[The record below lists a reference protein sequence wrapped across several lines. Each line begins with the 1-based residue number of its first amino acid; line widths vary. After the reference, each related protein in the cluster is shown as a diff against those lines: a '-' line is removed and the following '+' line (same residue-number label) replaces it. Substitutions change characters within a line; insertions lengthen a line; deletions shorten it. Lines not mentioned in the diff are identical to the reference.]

1 MDKLPKHI
9 ADLCGILEDGP
20 RTYGKGQLDR
30 TSGPDRTGPIAT
42 ADRGD
47 GSFTVS
53 YFGREIGHMTRAK
66 MPDRDAQH
74 WIAVT
79 TNGDVKR
86 CFSQNHARS
95 WIIENSF

>member
-9 ADLCGILEDGP
+9 ADLCGILENGP

-30 TSGPDRTGPIAT
+30 TTGPIAT
-42 ADRGD
+42 ADNGN
-47 GSFTVS
+47 GSFTVT
-53 YFGREIGHMTRAK
+53 YFGNEIGHYTRAK

>member
-1 MDKLPKHI
+1 
-9 ADLCGILEDGP
+9 
-20 RTYGKGQLDR
+20 
-30 TSGPDRTGPIAT
+30 
-42 ADRGD
+42 
-47 GSFTVS
+47 
-53 YFGREIGHMTRAK
+53 MTRAK